1 MLINEIEVAGTSFSF
16 RRFTINHPGIHEM
29 FVVLADKADKFSI
42 EDELP
47 GFHDIDRSDTAIRGF
62 YSMIIPFEVTHLV
75 DGITTKTLFKRI
87 ESCEFVLTEKMA
99 LVFGDAGPA
108 KCMLAALSAVTGNHV
123 EVAEYEYQQ
132 LYRLQERI
140 NKVSAIAL
148 SNPKE
153 MSVRKARLT
162 GNIEHYTE
170 YDIVNRGNH
179 GIEYVQGLIE
189 NTPLGPM
196 RMKVSKKG
204 VFNLGVR
211 RGMILTIEC
220 LEWLVGFVENES
232 VPDLATG
239 IQATF

>member
-1 MLINEIEVAGTSFSF
+1 MLINEIEVAGTTFSF
-16 RRFTINHPGIHEM
+16 RRFTIKYPGIHEL
-29 FVVLADKADKFSI
+29 LAKMASADKFSI

-47 GFHDIDRSDTAIRGF
+47 GFHDLDCSDNAMRGY
-62 YSMIIPFEVTHLV
+62 YSMIIPFEVSHLV
-75 DGITTKTLFKRI
+75 EGITTKTLLKRI
-87 ESCEFVLTEKMA
+87 ESCEFILSEKMA
-99 LVFGDAGPA
+99 IAFGDSGPI
-108 KCMLAALSAVTGNHV
+108 KCMLAALSAATGEHV
-123 EVAEYEYQQ
+123 EMAEYEYQE

-140 NKVSAIAL
+140 SKVSAIAL
-148 SNPKE
+148 INPKE

-170 YDIVNRGNH
+170 YDIVNRSNH
-179 GIEYVQGLIE
+179 GIEHVQGRID

-220 LEWLVGFVENES
+220 LEWLVCFVENES

-239 IQATF
+239 VQAIF